1 MGTVDLEKINQFNNH
16 SERFSNLCDSF
27 CDNKS
32 NIQFGQDKKNQ
43 FYLVLNTSFK
53 MLKL

>member
-32 NIQFGQDKKNQ
+32 NIQFGQDKTKSIL
-43 FYLVLNTSFK
+43 FGTK
-53 MLKL
+53 HKL